1 MAINLAKGQKISL
14 DKEAG
19 KAVTKVTMGL
29 GWDTGRV
36 QVDLDASCALFADDN
51 SLIETVFFGTPG
63 KKNANGSVIHSGDN
77 LTGAGD
83 GDDEQIKVDLSK
95 VDARVKNIVFTV
107 NSYRGQ
113 KFTVVENAFVRIV
126 NQDDDKEL
134 CRFNLSEKF
143 ATTGLIMARLY
154 RHNGEWKFAT
164 IGEGADGQTV
174 NDMIA
179 KIKPL
184 LG

>member
-1 MAINLAKGQKISL
+1 MAINLQKGQKISL

-19 KAVTKVTMGL
+19 KAVTKVVMGL

-36 QVDLDASCALFADDN
+36 QVDLDASCGLFKEDK
-51 SLIETVFFGTPG
+51 SLVEAISF
-63 KKNANGSVIHSGDN
+63 KKLKSANGSVVHTGDN

-95 VDARVKNIVFTV
+95 VDASVKHIVFTV

-126 NQDDDKEL
+126 NQDDGKEL
-134 CRFNLSEKF
+134 CRFNLSEKYN
-143 ATTGLIMARLY
+143 TTGLVMARLY

-164 IGEGADGQTV
+164 IGEGADGQTIS
-174 NDMIA
+174 DMVG
-179 KIKPL
+179 KIQSF

>member
-95 VDARVKNIVFTV
+95 VDTRVKNIVFTV

-126 NQDDDKEL
+126 NQDDGKEL
-134 CRFNLSEKF
+134 CRFNLREKYS
-143 ATTGLIMARLY
+143 TTGLIMARLY
-154 RHNGEWKFAT
+154 RHNGE
-164 IGEGADGQTV
+164 
-174 NDMIA
+174 
-179 KIKPL
+179 
-184 LG
+184 

>member
-95 VDARVKNIVFTV
+95 VDTRVKNIVFTV

-126 NQDDDKEL
+126 NQDDGKEL
-134 CRFNLSEKF
+134 CRFNLSEKYS
-143 ATTGLIMARLY
+143 TTGLIMARLY

-174 NDMIA
+174 MT
-179 KIKPL
+179 
-184 LG
+184 